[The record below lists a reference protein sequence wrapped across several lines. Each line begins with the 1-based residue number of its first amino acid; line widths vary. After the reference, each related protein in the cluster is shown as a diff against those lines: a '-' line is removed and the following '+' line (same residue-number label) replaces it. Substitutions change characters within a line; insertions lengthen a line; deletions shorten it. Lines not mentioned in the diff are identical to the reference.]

1 MEIQKTALYNY
12 HKNLGA
18 KFVPFAGYEMPIQYK
33 EGIVKEHISTRT
45 HAGFFDVSHMGQFFL
60 EGDETLINSLEKII
74 PADLKS
80 LKINHSKYSFLLNE
94 DGGIIDDLIITKTE
108 KGFCIILNAACKD
121 NDIKQISKFLDK
133 NHKSLLN
140 NELSLIALQGPKSVE
155 ILEKL
160 IPGVSNLKFMTGSNF
175 DYDGEKIY
183 ITRSGYTGED
193 GFEISIS
200 NKKVEK
206 FIDFLI
212 KHEVKPI
219 GLGARDTLRL
229 EAGLCL
235 YGHDINE
242 NTSPVE
248 ANLKWAISKNRIND
262 NFIGSHQIKK
272 QIEEGVSKL
281 RVGIK
286 PETRVIAREST
297 KIFDEK
303 DNEIGKVTSG
313 TFGPSVNASIA
324 MGYISNSH
332 SKTDTKVYLE
342 VRGKKVPANVCDLP
356 FYKKSY
362 VKGEANV

>member
-1 MEIQKTALYNY
+1 MAGNIACLRGWHPALARAELSALFPNNEIKSLNSQRLVEISGEL
-12 HKNLGA
+12 NLQDAA
-18 KFVPFAGYEMPIQYK
+18 KVIQYSS
-33 EGIVKEHISTRT
+33 GIQAILHDSVVIDWSGE
-45 HAGFFDVSHMGQFFL
+45 DCL
-60 EGDETLINSLEKII
+60 EEL
-74 PADLKS
+74 
-80 LKINHSKYSFLLNE
+80 
-94 DGGIIDDLIITKTE
+94 
-108 KGFCIILNAACKD
+108 
-121 NDIKQISKFLDK
+121 ISK
-133 NHKSLLN
+133 
-140 NELSLIALQGPKSVE
+140 
-155 ILEKL
+155 
-160 IPGVSNLKFMTGSNF
+160 GS
-175 DYDGEKIY
+175 
-183 ITRSGYTGED
+183 T
-193 GFEISIS
+193 
-200 NKKVEK
+200 
-206 FIDFLI
+206 L
-212 KHEVKPI
+212 I

-332 SKTDTKVYLE
+332 SKTDTKVFLE